1 MVIQGCAEEASLP
14 YESFDAVILSDVIE
28 HVRDPLA
35 LLRMTR
41 QWLRPGGIL
50 LVATPSLKSPSFQ
63 LMRTK
68 WMEFKT
74 EHLTYFS
81 PSNLQM
87 ALYKSGFAGI
97 KTYAQRK
104 ALSIEYIQEHFSQYP
119 SQSSIASLGLLLMG
133 SLPAWMK
140 QRVFRVGGAGM
151 VAMATKSNDPEITVS
166 KLSVIVPVYNER
178 STVSTVISELM
189 KKRVLGL
196 ETEIIVVE
204 SNSNDGSREQVL
216 QYEGKPGIVLV
227 FQDTARGKGH
237 AVRAGLQVASGD
249 IILIQDADLEYDL
262 WDYEA
267 LIRPLVQFRRSFVLG
282 TRHKGNSWKMR
293 RFIASPFLAW
303 IINVGHKMLTSC
315 FNILYRQHVEDP
327 FTMFKVF
334 RRDCLEKVV
343 LECDHFDF
351 DIETG
356 DQAADAGLRTA
367 RGTGELRVQEF
378 FRRQEGKIFSG
389 SRGNNESNDQVPL
402 RAIVATR
409 PLPLKYGTT
418 REESKLSLRHQLGLR
433 LKALI
438 AAKRSPS
445 SLRG

>member
-1 MVIQGCAEEASLP
+1 M
-14 YESFDAVILSDVIE
+14 ILSDVIE

-119 SQSSIASLGLLLMG
+119 SQSSIASLGLLLMS

-151 VAMATKSNDPEITVS
+151 VAMATKSNDPETTVS

-216 QYEGKPGIVLV
+216 QHEGKPGIVLV
-227 FQDTARGKGH
+227 FQDTAREKGM
-237 AVRAGLQVASGD
+237 
-249 IILIQDADLEYDL
+249 
-262 WDYEA
+262 
-267 LIRPLVQFRRSFVLG
+267 RSEQG
-282 TRHKGNSWKMR
+282 CKW
-293 RFIASPFLAW
+293 P
-303 IINVGHKMLTSC
+303 
-315 FNILYRQHVEDP
+315 
-327 FTMFKVF
+327 
-334 RRDCLEKVV
+334 
-343 LECDHFDF
+343 
-351 DIETG
+351 
-356 DQAADAGLRTA
+356 
-367 RGTGELRVQEF
+367 RGTSF
-378 FRRQEGKIFSG
+378 
-389 SRGNNESNDQVPL
+389 
-402 RAIVATR
+402 
-409 PLPLKYGTT
+409 
-418 REESKLSLRHQLGLR
+418 
-433 LKALI
+433 
-438 AAKRSPS
+438 
-445 SLRG
+445 